1 MSQNWR
7 VGFDPAFGTSPGWAL
22 ARPRLR
28 RLAEESSGHL
38 DEGEK
43 LVTPVAICTR
53 GGRAAL
59 FSGLGVFALTLAM
72 LEVMGYLD
80 NRIGGSSLVNAAFI
94 ASGALAA
101 VLMLLG
107 FIVAHKFAV
116 VPTDRRL
123 LVFRWSGMFM
133 GHIRD
138 IFIAAARSDESAD
151 LKSRHPYRSRLLA
164 SVLGWG
170 DLRSD
175 AAARD
180 FASTRPFVSL
190 WPLGSG
196 HQVTGGEG
204 HD

>member
-7 VGFDPAFGTSPGWAL
+7 VGFDTTCGTSIGWAL

-28 RLAEESSGHL
+28 RLADESSGHL
-38 DEGEK
+38 GEGEK

-72 LEVMGYLD
+72 LEVTGYLG

-94 ASGALAA
+94 AGGALAV
-101 VLMLLG
+101 VLMVLG
-107 FIVAHKFAV
+107 FIVAHKYAV
-116 VPTDRRL
+116 VLTDRRL

-138 IFIAAARSDESAD
+138 IFIAAARSDVSSD
-151 LKSRHPYRSRLLA
+151 FNSR
-164 SVLGWG
+164 LGWG
-170 DLRSD
+170 GLNVEFAPATGMSPIRLDFWSVDRQIAWSIHHALG
-175 AAARD
+175 AAA
-180 FASTRPFVSL
+180 
-190 WPLGSG
+190 
-196 HQVTGGEG
+196 TGEQGITG
-204 HD
+204 